1 MGTTRINQT
10 SFHSGELDPQLVSR
24 NDLKAY
30 GRGLQKARNVIIRNQ
45 GAVERRPGTFF
56 RVDLGATSR
65 LESFVFSGSQEYI
78 FAFQNTALK
87 IYSTAGVLLQTI
99 TSQPWTSSN
108 FYELNVSQQ
117 GDTMIITHGSFMPIV
132 ITRTGAT
139 SFVSSVFAF
148 DTSVNGEKV
157 YQPYFKFADDT
168 ITLDINS
175 VTKGATDVA
184 LVTSAD
190 YWTTA
195 HVGTRVRYMGAELLI
210 TARTN
215 ATTAVGTLKEVPIM
229 ELDEDPFA
237 SSAGSAVV
245 VVTHVAHGFS
255 TGASVT
261 IAGAESMNDVDGA
274 GIAYSALNGARTITT
289 VDDNHYSFTTGG
301 SDAATES
308 FDGGGVRVTVSGH
321 PPTRNWDE
329 QVFSAVNGFPNAVA
343 FHQQRLFFGGI
354 DNLPDGIQSSKVG
367 LFYNFDVGKGDDNE
381 SVQIQIA
388 SDEINEIRHLISGK
402 VLEVLTN
409 TSEFYL
415 KASIGKPI
423 TPADIEMVRQSTY
436 GSQQKTMPRQYDGG
450 TIYIQN
456 NGKTVRE
463 YVYNSATEEFAS
475 APIAMMSSH
484 LVNGAVD
491 SATINSL
498 SDRDEQFYFITN
510 SDGTLAVYSS
520 QRLQEVAG
528 WMQWN
533 TVSGSFESVACT
545 TGFVYVS
552 VKRTI
557 NSATV
562 YYLEQLATT
571 SFDIP
576 TDMTVTKTLSGSYQP
591 HGSPLTNGTTSSSTN
606 VIVNGMTSAPQ
617 VGETFTF
624 AGNATVYTV
633 NAVSATSNSNE
644 YSITVNAAKST
655 ANDVAL
661 TFLTSRTWSALNS
674 APDMRGLTA
683 HGTSGSTEGA
693 TNINYYGSGVV
704 NSSGVVVFDSPT
716 SAIDI
721 GLNYVIEITTMP
733 ADGLIGSSS
742 SASPLT
748 AHPRKIAKAIFN
760 LSNSYNIKVNEMDV
774 LINEISDLDTSAGLT
789 SFTGQKEVHFL
800 GYDTNPTMDITQSV
814 PLPIRILTI
823 TTEIY
828 Y

>member
-1 MGTTRINQT
+1 MGITRRHLS
-10 SFHSGELDPQLVSR
+10 SFHSGELDPKLIAR
-24 NDLKAY
+24 NDQSAY
-30 GRGLQKARNVIIRNQ
+30 GDGLQKARNVICRNQ
-45 GAVERRPGTFF
+45 GSVERRPGSYF
-56 RVDLGATSR
+56 RADLGGASR
-65 LESFVFSGSQEYI
+65 IEPFIFSGTQEYI

-87 IYSTAGVLLQTI
+87 IYSTNGTLLQTI
-99 TSQPWTSSN
+99 TSCPWTTSSL
-108 FYELNVSQQ
+108 YELSFSQKK
-117 GDTMIITHGSFMPIV
+117 DVMIIVHEDFSPTI
-132 ITRTGAT
+132 ITRTGAS
-139 SFVSSVFAF
+139 SFVKSSFAF
-148 DTSVNGEKV
+148 DASVNAEKL
-157 YQPYFKFADDT
+157 YQPYFKFANDA

-175 VTKGATDVA
+175 VTKGATNVA

-190 YWTTA
+190 YWVTA
-195 HVGTRVRYMGAELLI
+195 HVGTIVRYMGAELLI

-215 ATTAVGTLKEVPIM
+215 ATTAVGTLKQVPIM

-237 SSAGSAVV
+237 TSAGTAVV

-255 TGASVT
+255 TGASIT
-261 IAGAESMNDVDGA
+261 IAGADSINDVDGN
-274 GIAYSALNGARTITT
+274 GIAFGALNGAKTITT
-289 VDDNHYSFTTGG
+289 VDDNHYSFTTDG
-301 SDAATES
+301 SDTATES
-308 FDGGGVRVTVSGH
+308 VDGGGVRVTISGH

-329 QVFSAVNGFPNAVA
+329 QVFSAVHGYPKAIC
-343 FHQQRLFFGGI
+343 FHEQRLFFGGVT
-354 DNLPDGIQSSKVG
+354 DLPDGIQASKVG
-367 LFYNFDVGKGDDNE
+367 QFFNFDVGEGLDNE

-388 SDEINEIRHLISGK
+388 SNQTNEIRHLVSNANVEI
-402 VLEVLTN
+402 LT
-409 TSEFYL
+409 SKGEFYL
-415 KASIGKPI
+415 KPPIGKPI
-423 TPADIEMVRQSTY
+423 TPSDIQITKQSTY
-436 GSQQKTMPRQYDGG
+436 GTQQKGMPRSYNG
-450 TIYIQN
+450 TTNFIQN
-456 NGKTVRE
+456 NGVNIRE
-463 YVYNSATEEFAS
+463 YLYDPNSEAYQS
-475 APIAMMSSH
+475 ALINVLASH
-484 LVNGAVD
+484 LFNIPTD
-491 SATINSL
+491 TATIDSLPGRTEQLYFVVNSG
-498 SDRDEQFYFITN
+498 
-510 SDGTLAVYSS
+510 DGSLAVFSA
-520 QRLQEVAG
+520 QRAQKVFG
-528 WMQWN
+528 WMLWTTN
-533 TVSGSFESVACT
+533 GEIESVACT
-545 TGFVYVS
+545 TSNVYTS

-562 YYLEQLATT
+562 YYLEQFATT

-576 TDMTVTKTLSGSYQP
+576 TDMTVTKSLSGSYQP

-624 AGNATVYTV
+624 AGNSTVYTV

-661 TFLTSRTWSALNS
+661 TFLTSRTWSGLNS
-674 APDMRGLTA
+674 APDMRGLTV

-704 NSSGVVVFDSPT
+704 NSSGVVVFNSPT
-716 SAIDI
+716 AAIDV
-721 GLNYVIEITTMP
+721 GLNYTIEITTMP

-774 LINEISDLDTSAGLT
+774 LINEISDLDTSTGLT